1 MLAILLPGDPL
12 ESCRKGSIPLSER
25 DATHPSGHA
34 PEQDAPAAEGDRHE
48 STRGEAL
55 AQISTG
61 LVQLHRRY
69 YGKGPTKAKTHQVN
83 DTVISILRGGFT
95 TVERTLIDEG
105 NSEPVHAMRRS
116 FQDVMEGQFTAVV
129 EEPTGRKVVA
139 YMSQVHENPDLA
151 VEIFLLEPAVEA
163 LSSAAGW
170 TEASSE
176 VG

>member
-1 MLAILLPGDPL
+1 
-12 ESCRKGSIPLSER
+12 
-25 DATHPSGHA
+25 
-34 PEQDAPAAEGDRHE
+34 
-48 STRGEAL
+48 
-55 AQISTG
+55 
-61 LVQLHRRY
+61 
-69 YGKGPTKAKTHQVN
+69 
-83 DTVISILRGGFT
+83 
-95 TVERTLIDEG
+95 
-105 NSEPVHAMRRS
+105 
-116 FQDVMEGQFTAVV
+116 MEGQFTAVV